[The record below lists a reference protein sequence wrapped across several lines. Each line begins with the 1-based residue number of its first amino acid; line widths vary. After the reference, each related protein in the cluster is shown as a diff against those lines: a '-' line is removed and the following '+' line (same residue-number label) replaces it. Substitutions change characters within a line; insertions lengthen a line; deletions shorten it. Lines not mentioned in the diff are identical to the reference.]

1 MELVSISVRG
11 FRSLQDVGPI
21 PVHRPT
27 ILTGPNDSGKSAT
40 IDALAFLLGTHP
52 LTEEDRTFATDPG
65 ADRTVSE
72 VENQDLVERV
82 ETTWVEGEFRLSKR
96 EESALG
102 LPSTI
107 RMRRIRNQESEV
119 RLELLVDA
127 PEDEDLRDLEARS
140 LADLKRIAGRHG
152 VAAAADARSRS
163 SWMIALDQFAAT
175 RPRTQAWIAASK
187 EIRASLPKFLL
198 FGDAESAEAAI
209 KAALNSRYR
218 SHLEDEDLKQRVRDL
233 EAELGRR
240 VREDAQGLVEHIQ
253 QRCPDLVRVAVEPN
267 VSFTSGLRSTRLLL
281 ARTSG
286 ETVSLSTVGAG
297 RNRRISLAV
306 WEWASELLKR
316 DAENNPFPDDQQHVV
331 LAYDEPD
338 THLDYLQQRR
348 VMALIREQCSVPG
361 VSMVIATHSMNLI
374 DGAAIEDIVHL
385 KLEGERTRINRLL
398 SDLDNDANGRYLA
411 DIAIALGLRNTVLLH
426 ERCFVGVEGVTEQLS
441 FPLLFRLTTGRPV
454 HAAGIVIVGCHNNEG
469 ALKFVGYLAR
479 SKRQVMLIIDADS
492 RRNSRV
498 FSDANLAKEGI
509 DIVNHVRLMGTPDKE
524 LECIFTNEQW
534 CNVANLVWP
543 RNDGKPWDPESIESL
558 RAGKFSTLLLNLF
571 KEGSDSG
578 PNSKASMMYEM
589 ARSLK
594 TPAEVPAELR
604 DTFLQLEKLAALD
617 S

>member
-1 MELVSISVRG
+1 M
-11 FRSLQDVGPI
+11 
-21 PVHRPT
+21 
-27 ILTGPNDSGKSAT
+27 
-40 IDALAFLLGTHP
+40 
-52 LTEEDRTFATDPG
+52 
-65 ADRTVSE
+65 SE